1 MGADADNDAML
12 SRGSASG
19 PTGEPAPIGADLI
32 VPLLATGLTL
42 YYLVST
48 EALAWEARSTGWL
61 IGFALLAL
69 CALQFGTMAV
79 RRWRGDATFHLGEL
93 IEDSPNNRKRLG
105 LLVALALFVA
115 ALPLT
120 GTTLGLFLVMAVT
133 MGIMGVRSI
142 RQILGIALATSASVF
157 LLFILLLKSK
167 LPQGTIDQALVRLLT
182 GW

>member
-1 MGADADNDAML
+1 MPGED
-12 SRGSASG
+12 ASG
-19 PTGEPAPIGADLI
+19 RPAAIGADLVI
-32 VPLLATGLTL
+32 PLLATGLTL

-69 CALQFGTMAV
+69 CAMQFGSMALQ
-79 RRWRGDATFHLGEL
+79 RLRGHATFRLGEL
-93 IEDSPNNRKRLG
+93 VADSPNNRKRLG
-105 LLVALALFVA
+105 LLIALSLFVA

-120 GTTLGLFLVMAVT
+120 GTTFGLFLVMAVC
-133 MGIMGVRSI
+133 MAIMGVRSPG
-142 RQILGIALATSASVF
+142 QIVGIALATSASVF

-182 GW
+182 GG